1 MNIFDLYLD
10 KIIILIKKLNK
21 DGSLEIP
28 ESLKGINVDIPPSN
42 FDCDISTNVAMV
54 LSKANKK
61 SPIDIANT
69 LIDLIK
75 NEDEKIETISVAKPG
90 FINIKFKTIY
100 WNNFIKNVNQNYK
113 AFIVGIRSLKLTR
126 DEKIFL
132 KTHNPWG
139 VILFLRNIKSIKQTN
154 ILTDSIKKI
163 FKDKNYPILIDQEGG
178 RVNRLSNIISFDN
191 LTSEYFGYLFEKD
204 KMKLNIITS
213 PVLTFVL
220 NLIGVNINTVPVLD
234 LRVKGSSNIIGDRS
248 FSQNKNTISKMGDL
262 CIKLF
267 HENSIGTIIKHIP
280 GHGLAKV
287 DSHNFT
293 PIVNKSLKYLKKKTL
308 YLKKKKSIFAMTG
321 HVIYKNIDKVNTVTH
336 SKKMIQYI
344 RNKIG
349 FKNILISDDLS
360 MKSLKED
367 IVKLNN

>member
-1 MNIFDLYLD
+1 M
-10 KIIILIKKLNK
+10 
-21 DGSLEIP
+21 
-28 ESLKGINVDIPPSN
+28 
-42 FDCDISTNVAMV
+42 
-54 LSKANKK
+54 
-61 SPIDIANT
+61 
-69 LIDLIK
+69 IK
-75 NEDEKIETISVAKPG
+75 NR
-90 FINIKFKTIY
+90 
-100 WNNFIKNVNQNYK
+100 K

-126 DEKIFL
+126 DEKSFL

-139 VILFLRNIKSIKQTN
+139 VILFLRNIKSIKQTKY
-154 ILTDSIKKI
+154 LTDSIKKI

-191 LTSEYFGYLFEKD
+191 LTSEYFGDLFERD
-204 KMKLNIITS
+204 KMKLNIIYKLFIDKTS
-213 PVLTFVL
+213 HLL

-267 HENSIGTIIKHIP
+267 HENSIGTVIKHMP

-293 PIVNKSLKYLKKKTL
+293 PIVKKSLKYLNKNDFSL
-308 YLKKKKSIFAMTG
+308 FKKKKSIFAMTG

-349 FKNILISDDLS
+349 FKNIIISDDLS

-367 IVKLNN
+367 IKTNTIKAFKAGCNIALHCNGNLAEMKIVANNSPLINSFIIKKTSQFYKILS

>member
-1 MNIFDLYLD
+1 M
-10 KIIILIKKLNK
+10 
-21 DGSLEIP
+21 
-28 ESLKGINVDIPPSN
+28 
-42 FDCDISTNVAMV
+42 
-54 LSKANKK
+54 
-61 SPIDIANT
+61 
-69 LIDLIK
+69 IK
-75 NEDEKIETISVAKPG
+75 NR
-90 FINIKFKTIY
+90 
-100 WNNFIKNVNQNYK
+100 K

-139 VILFLRNIKSIKQTN
+139 VILFLRNIKSIKQTKY
-154 ILTDSIKKI
+154 LTDSIKKI

-191 LTSEYFGYLFEKD
+191 LTSEYFGDLFQRD
-204 KMKLNIITS
+204 KMKLNIIYKLFVDKTS
-213 PVLTFVL
+213 HLL

-267 HENSIGTIIKHIP
+267 HENSIGTVIKHMP

-293 PIVNKSLKYLKKKTL
+293 PIVKKSLKYLNKNDFSL
-308 YLKKKKSIFAMTG
+308 FKKKKSIFAMTG

-367 IVKLNN
+367 IKTNTVKAFKAGCNIALHCNGKIDEMKIVANNSPFISRFIIKKTSQFYKILS